1 MYFLVHLKGWVLPN
15 IFNVIGIVLKVD
27 IRLAIEYGHNK
38 RVVSNTAGR
47 SIKLSNK
54 LCFNDTNARKTLN

>member
-1 MYFLVHLKGWVLPN
+1 MPN